1 MQVKVF
7 SNKGDWPQLEAEIN
21 TWLKDNDN
29 IEISH
34 VGQSY
39 AYDGEGAFYTL
50 MSIWYAAPVPEKHMP
65 I

>member
-1 MQVKVF
+1 M
-7 SNKGDWPQLEAEIN
+7 EAEIN